1 MTKLTLISFPLCP
14 FVQRAVIALKEKSAD
29 FDVVYIDL
37 ADRPD
42 WFREIS
48 PFGKVPVLKVEGD
61 GEEPVYV
68 FESSVIIEYI
78 EEAALGP
85 KLHPQDALQRARHR
99 AWMEFAS
106 QLLGDLWKYTT
117 AGNAADLDAAAKA
130 VREKFVRLE
139 GEVEGPYFAGDGFS
153 FVDAAFGPAFRQ
165 IDTIE
170 TVLPTGLVEG
180 FAKLEAWRKALAD
193 RASVKTAVPTD
204 YVDRYLGI
212 LRKNDAF
219 VLGSHT

>member
-37 ADRPD
+37 ADRPG

-48 PFGKVPVLKVEGD
+48 PFGKVPILKVERD
-61 GEEPVYV
+61 REEPVYV
-68 FESSVIIEYI
+68 FESSVIVEYI
-78 EEAALGP
+78 EEAAPGP

-117 AGNAADLDAAAKA
+117 AGNAADLDAAAMA
-130 VREKFVRLE
+130 VREKFGRLE
-139 GEVEGPYFAGDGFS
+139 GEVEGPYFAGGGFS

-204 YVDRYLGI
+204 YVDRYLGF